1 MPIGRP
7 TKYTPELQEALCDAL
22 RQGMTVEEAC
32 KSVGIQPSSYYGWT
46 HHYPEFLEAVT
57 RARIERAVA
66 WVDRAVE
73 ETLRATDKESA
84 HIARVRADI
93 MLRAAQM
100 SDPARFATHQKV
112 QHDGAQP
119 VKIIEL
125 APEEPS

>member
-1 MPIGRP
+1 MPGGRP

-22 RQGMTVEEAC
+22 RQGKTVAEAC
-32 KSVGIQPSSYYGWT
+32 HIVGITEETYYAWSASKV
-46 HHYPEFLEAVT
+46 EFSEAVT

-73 ETLRATDKESA
+73 ETLKASDKESA

-125 APEEPS
+125 SPEEPT